1 MFNPVT
7 LQIFFGQQGS
17 PYGMMNRNNLVKLEN
32 RFPRPKPSAPL
43 DRIFVRN
50 LVLDCQIGVYEEEKG
65 VRQRVRFSVEMSVY
79 PSRRR
84 NQDDVNS
91 AVNYDLIVDAIRSAT
106 NTGHIQLVETLAE
119 RIAAKC
125 LSHRRA
131 AKVKICIEKL
141 DRLEGA
147 SLGVEI
153 ERSKFPPA

>member
-1 MFNPVT
+1 MAE
-7 LQIFFGQQGS
+7 
-17 PYGMMNRNNLVKLEN
+17 NNKLVKLEN
-32 RFPRPKPSAPL
+32 RHPRPKHAASL

-50 LVLDCQIGVYEEEKG
+50 LVVECQIGAYDEEKG
-65 VRQRVRFSVEMSVY
+65 VTQRVRFSVEMSIY

-106 NTGHIQLVETLAE
+106 GNGHVHLVETLAE

-131 AKVKICIEKL
+131 AKIRIRIEKL

>member
-1 MFNPVT
+1 MADKH
-7 LQIFFGQQGS
+7 
-17 PYGMMNRNNLVKLEN
+17 NLVKLEN
-32 RFPRPKPSAPL
+32 RLPRLKAAARL
-43 DRIFVRN
+43 DRIFVRD
-50 LVLDCQIGVYEEEKG
+50 LVVECQIGAYEEEKG
-65 VRQRVRFSVEMSVY
+65 VKQRVRFSVEMSIL

-84 NQDDVNS
+84 NQDDVSS

-106 NTGHIQLVETLAE
+106 GTGHVHLVETLAE

-131 AKVKICIEKL
+131 VGVKIRIEKL

-147 SLGVEI
+147 SVGVEI

>member
-1 MFNPVT
+1 MVDK
-7 LQIFFGQQGS
+7 
-17 PYGMMNRNNLVKLEN
+17 NNLVKLEN
-32 RFPRPKPSAPL
+32 KLPRPKPSAAF

-50 LVLDCQIGVYEEEKG
+50 LVLECQIGAYEEEKG
-65 VRQRVRFSVEMSVY
+65 VKQRVRFSVEMSVY

-84 NQDDVNS
+84 SQDDVNS
-91 AVNYDLIVDAIRSAT
+91 AVNYDLIVDAIKSAVS
-106 NTGHIQLVETLAE
+106 NGHVHLVETLAE

-131 AKVKICIEKL
+131 AKVRICIEKL